1 MRAWPLELT
10 LPLRPKL
17 QRFRALAALLT
28 VVLTPLAGPAARA
41 QIQTQTPAPPAKA
54 AAQPA
59 AQAQPPAYPDKY
71 LALREVAFSTKPE
84 DVEIQAKPG
93 VEQVYGVIVEFHA
106 SGGTATVV
114 AFASGDASIYRS
126 NGGGKI
132 GGRREP
138 VVADAARALVAL
150 AQIQL
155 TDLPKVVQYPPPAP
169 DHVTVY
175 LLTTAGLRGVEKEQ
189 IDIVAADD
197 RLNPLYAGAQ
207 QIVSAFANA
216 PS

>member
-1 MRAWPLELT
+1 M
-10 LPLRPKL
+10 
-17 QRFRALAALLT
+17 ALLA
-28 VVLTPLAGPAARA
+28 VVLTPLAGSTALAQPPAA
-41 QIQTQTPAPPAKA
+41 PAPPAA
-54 AAQPA
+54 HVPA
-59 AQAQPPAYPDKY
+59 PPPAYPDTY

-106 SGGTATVV
+106 SGGTSTVV
-114 AFASGDASIYRS
+114 AFGSGDASIYRS

-155 TDLPKVVQYPPPAP
+155 TDLPKVTQYPPPAP

-175 LLTTAGLRGVEKEQ
+175 LLTTAGLRGVEKDQ
-189 IDIVAADD
+189 IDIAAADD

-207 QIVSAFANA
+207 QIVSAFSGA

>member
-10 LPLRPKL
+10 LPLRFRL
-17 QRFRALAALLT
+17 QRFRVLLAPLA
-28 VVLTPLAGPAARA
+28 VVLTPLAGSAVRA
-41 QIQTQTPAPPAKA
+41 QTPAQAPAPPAKA
-54 AAQPA
+54 APPA

-93 VEQVYGVIVEFHA
+93 AEQVYGVIVEFHA

-155 TDLPKVVQYPPPAP
+155 TDLPKVVQYPPPTP

-175 LLTTAGLRGVEKEQ
+175 LLTTAGLRGVEKDQ
-189 IDIVAADD
+189 SDIVAADD

-207 QIVSAFANA
+207 QIVSAFAGA